1 MRRGAWIALAA
12 ALCAG
17 APRAD
22 EPPTL
27 QRILTQAETTRAL
40 DRVLLYPRRFVL
52 RNGPRLE
59 DMAAIVVCSGE
70 RFEGGLTF
78 RVEFEGL
85 EGDTTRF
92 DYVIEAG
99 VWTRL
104 TAGAY
109 QAGRGD
115 PTHEATVD
123 LRASPPQVTQRDLE
137 GARDPVALPWKGD
150 ELGELFLLFV
160 LGPLS
165 DCGVDALGAARVV
178 QELSLLGPAERCT
191 PLGRT
196 LKAKQGKD
204 GRRSLEVLEGD
215 AFSARIRF
223 GEGMFAG
230 DIARLEFSDGL
241 YADPITEG
249 TYDTLH
255 HAVPVRLQPAP
266 TYAATDTLRAVRAA
280 QWAYRQKFGEVAPSL
295 ARLGEVGFLDSAT
308 AAGKRL
314 GWRVALAA
322 SEDGER
328 WVARARSAYRDE
340 PGSFAI
346 NERGELVVAPA
357 VLPLD
362 PSLPFPEDARR
373 IPLTSR
379 W

>member
-17 APRAD
+17 SLRAD

-27 QRILTQAETTRAL
+27 KQILVQAETTRAL

-115 PTHEATVD
+115 PTHEASVD
-123 LRASPPQVTQRDLE
+123 LRASPPQVTQRDLK

-204 GRRSLEVLEGD
+204 GRRSLEVL
-215 AFSARIRF
+215 
-223 GEGMFAG
+223 
-230 DIARLEFSDGL
+230 
-241 YADPITEG
+241 
-249 TYDTLH
+249 
-255 HAVPVRLQPAP
+255 
-266 TYAATDTLRAVRAA
+266 
-280 QWAYRQKFGEVAPSL
+280 
-295 ARLGEVGFLDSAT
+295 
-308 AAGKRL
+308 
-314 GWRVALAA
+314 
-322 SEDGER
+322 
-328 WVARARSAYRDE
+328 
-340 PGSFAI
+340 
-346 NERGELVVAPA
+346 
-357 VLPLD
+357 
-362 PSLPFPEDARR
+362 
-373 IPLTSR
+373 
-379 W
+379 